1 MVVKSIRIG
10 KYILSTIDEAYRCC
24 CTNARR
30 RYKLKDVPS
39 PILADQFNPKD
50 FLDLKLALFEVAAT
64 RQHNFPVM
72 IVAASLLHASEVRC
86 CEHVLWVFVNEGHR
100 RRVGLHEFLQSF
112 RCETGRLIKIEWNKF
127 VSKNRNKYV
136 RMTSSES
143 SKNKQAIITNA
154 LERDCKH

>member
-1 MVVKSIRIG
+1 MFA
-10 KYILSTIDEAYRCC
+10 TIDEAYRCC
-24 CTNARR
+24 SNARR
-30 RYKLKDVPS
+30 RSKLKDVPS
-39 PILADQFNPKD
+39 PIVLTLANQFDPED
-50 FLDLKLALFEVAAT
+50 LLDLTLARIEVAAT